1 MVMPSVAEVKL
12 VLADNIIKLE
22 KSIGRKNT
30 YLQELEDDRKTL
42 EAVIYDRDN
51 GVSFPLN
58 SAYSSYAAWIDQLQK
73 EVTAGE
79 NSILR
84 IEREKAELVA
94 AKYYIEN
101 AAETPKP

>member
-1 MVMPSVAEVKL
+1 MTMPSVAEVKL
-12 VLADNIIKLE
+12 VLADIIIKLE

-30 YLQELEDDRKTL
+30 YLQELEDDKKTL

-51 GVSFPLN
+51 GVSFPVN
-58 SAYSSYAAWIDQLQK
+58 SSYPSYAAWIEQLQK
-73 EVTAGE
+73 EITAGE

-84 IEREKAELVA
+84 IEREKSELVA

-101 AAETPKP
+101 ATETPTP